1 MVAKYVLQE
10 LNTTPINNVKTK
22 EKRFVTFFCTRLT
35 SRCLRL
41 DNQSTSVS
49 QCRSM
54 PSKSQFVLFHVQQIH
69 YLFLNLMCKKR
80 LQFTSSKSLTEA
92 V

>member
-10 LNTTPINNVKTK
+10 LNTTPNNVKTK

-69 YLFLNLMCKKR
+69 YVFLNLMCKKR